1 MKVIF
6 WGVGNIAREFIKR
19 HEAFLRV
26 VEVVGFTDSDQR
38 KWKNCFEK
46 WIVFPPNLILKQKYD
61 YILILSSYYDEI
73 RNILLK
79 NYAVIPEK
87 IISIDV
93 ADQIYVQNVH
103 GTADGYKFASRSLFT
118 EFAFTEKIYD
128 KMLVDMDNMFS
139 YYYLK
144 EKYTYF
150 IQRFWDEFYY
160 GDWQFECR
168 ECMVKENTPIWICWL
183 QGLENA
189 PEIVKCCVN
198 SIISNVEGK
207 IHIITYDNYNKYV
220 KIDECILKKHK
231 CGIISKTHF
240 SDIIRLA
247 LLCKYGGIWM
257 DATLYMMDSRLP
269 DYIYKLPF
277 FMYKVK
283 WTMDEGYLDPRLF
296 ASWFI
301 KSERDNPVLNVL
313 YKTIEQYWKMEEE
326 FPYCLFHYLLRLIW
340 ENYAIEEKYKNRLNI
355 YDDRCR
361 ILGRQMEK
369 RYDELMWN
377 MIKKE
382 EPLQKLTYKAAW
394 GGRETLFMHIFYQNL
409 RVKSL

>member
-144 EKYTYF
+144 EKYTY
-150 IQRFWDEFYY
+150 
-160 GDWQFECR
+160 
-168 ECMVKENTPIWICWL
+168 
-183 QGLENA
+183 
-189 PEIVKCCVN
+189 
-198 SIISNVEGK
+198 
-207 IHIITYDNYNKYV
+207 
-220 KIDECILKKHK
+220 
-231 CGIISKTHF
+231 
-240 SDIIRLA
+240 
-247 LLCKYGGIWM
+247 
-257 DATLYMMDSRLP
+257 
-269 DYIYKLPF
+269 
-277 FMYKVK
+277 
-283 WTMDEGYLDPRLF
+283 
-296 ASWFI
+296 
-301 KSERDNPVLNVL
+301 
-313 YKTIEQYWKMEEE
+313 
-326 FPYCLFHYLLRLIW
+326 
-340 ENYAIEEKYKNRLNI
+340 
-355 YDDRCR
+355 
-361 ILGRQMEK
+361 LG
-369 RYDELMWN
+369 
-377 MIKKE
+377 
-382 EPLQKLTYKAAW
+382 
-394 GGRETLFMHIFYQNL
+394 
-409 RVKSL
+409 